1 MIAQRR
7 HEVMRPVTI
16 RPRARKA
23 KRPNFLRALI
33 HNRMACVVM
42 LALAVSMVLSIYVS
56 AYATATE
63 TGYHRGELV
72 AQLKKLR
79 IENEMLR
86 LKLEEARQPDQ
97 IAAFAVAS
105 GMEQG
110 TKMVYLAPNEQQ
122 NIARNVEQ

>member
-1 MIAQRR
+1 VIAQRR

-16 RPRARKA
+16 RPRARRA

-63 TGYHRGELV
+63 TGYHRSELV

-97 IAAFAVAS
+97 IAAFAVAN

-110 TKMVYLAPNEQQ
+110 TKMMYLAPNEQQ
-122 NIARNVEQ
+122 NIARSLDQ

>member
-1 MIAQRR
+1 
-7 HEVMRPVTI
+7 MRPVTI

>member
-1 MIAQRR
+1 MIAQRQ

-23 KRPNFLRALI
+23 RRTSFLRRLI

-42 LALAVSMVLSIYVS
+42 LALAVSLVLSIYVS

-63 TGYHRGELV
+63 TGYHKGELQ
-72 AQLKKLR
+72 AQIRKLR
-79 IENEMLR
+79 VENEMLR
-86 LKLEEARQPDQ
+86 LKLEQSRQPDE
-97 IAAFAVAS
+97 IAAFAAAN

-110 TKMVYLAPNEQQ
+110 AKMVYLTPNEPQ
-122 NIARNVEQ
+122 NIARNLDQ